1 MEEVSVLL
9 LLATTAGVRLIFLLS
24 LAFFAFSLAERPFF
38 CLQFDRRFL
47 RLRNDQSQLSGK
59 EKKSEKRERRGEKA
73 SGTPPTA
80 WAEHTLLLVGPVR
93 DARLKSVGKEGA
105 LRRGPY

>member
-73 SGTPPTA
+73 SGTPPQ
-80 WAEHTLLLVGPVR
+80 HGLSTLFSSSARCGMLV
-93 DARLKSVGKEGA
+93 SSQ
-105 LRRGPY
+105 